1 MSEPIV
7 SRRTYVLSY
16 LALLLLTALTTGM
29 AYVDLGAMNT
39 VMAIAIAGAKAA
51 IIALFFMH
59 LLHSEHLVRV
69 IAIGALIWLG
79 IMFSLTIG
87 DYVTRGWVP
96 VPGR

>member
-1 MSEPIV
+1 MSEPVV
-7 SRRTYVLSY
+7 SRRTYAFVY
-16 LALLLLTALTTGM
+16 LALLLLTGLTT
-29 AYVDLGAMNT
+29 AVAFVDLGAMST
-39 VMAIAIAGAKAA
+39 VVAVLIAAIKAA

-69 IAIGALIWLG
+69 IGIGALIWFGFMLT
-79 IMFSLTIG
+79 LTIG

>member
-69 IAIGALIWLG
+69 IVIGALIWLG